1 MMSQMDP
8 KQFDRVRVVMTAAQ
22 NILEAAENDRAT
34 VSQLLAKLQRLEEK
48 VDRSLAQIPST
59 IDDSLNSLACA
70 TAQSAAD
77 QLCEKFVDAN
87 KAADKATQQF
97 EAAGRNILRK
107 YWLALTVSQ
116 VVFALI
122 LLTGAYC
129 FIPSKE
135 EIASRQNQYAELKR
149 SIDALNTRKR

>member
-1 MMSQMDP
+1 MDP

-34 VSQLLAKLQRLEEK
+34 VSQLLAKLQQLEEK

-59 IDDSLNSLACA
+59 IDDSLNSLASA

-107 YWLALTVSQ
+107 YLSPPL
-116 VVFALI
+116 
-122 LLTGAYC
+122 
-129 FIPSKE
+129 
-135 EIASRQNQYAELKR
+135 
-149 SIDALNTRKR
+149 